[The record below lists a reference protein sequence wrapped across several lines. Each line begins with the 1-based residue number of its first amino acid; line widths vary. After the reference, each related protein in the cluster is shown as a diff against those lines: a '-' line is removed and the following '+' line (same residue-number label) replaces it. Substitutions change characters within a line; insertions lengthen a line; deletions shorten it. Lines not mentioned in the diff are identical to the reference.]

1 MLTLISLMLIVFSLL
16 RVKQGFAEDFSIIVL
31 PDTQY
36 YSESYPAIFETQT
49 QWIVNNKDALN
60 IVYVAHVGD
69 IVNKWD
75 QQYQWDNAESAMML
89 LEDQFT
95 TSLPFGIPY
104 GVLPGNHDQPTTLYN
119 QYFGINRFQG
129 RSYYGGHYPPG
140 SNDNNFALFNASGMD
155 FIIINLG
162 NYPNSDVLDW
172 ADAKLKEYSDRR
184 AIVISHYLLDL
195 NGTFGLPGQTTY
207 EALKDNPNLFLML
220 CGHRHGEARW
230 VDVYDGNIVHTLLAD
245 YQERVDGGDG
255 WLRILEFFPDM
266 DAISVTTYS
275 PNLGFFETDSDS
287 HFELSYEM
295 SSGNS
300 SSTTSN
306 NGDGGGGGFG

>member
-1 MLTLISLMLIVFSLL
+1 
-16 RVKQGFAEDFSIIVL
+16 
-31 PDTQY
+31 
-36 YSESYPAIFETQT
+36 
-49 QWIVNNKDALN
+49 
-60 IVYVAHVGD
+60 
-69 IVNKWD
+69 
-75 QQYQWDNAESAMML
+75 
-89 LEDQFT
+89 
-95 TSLPFGIPY
+95 
-104 GVLPGNHDQPTTLYN
+104 
-119 QYFGINRFQG
+119 
-129 RSYYGGHYPPG
+129 
-140 SNDNNFALFNASGMD
+140 
-155 FIIINLG
+155 
-162 NYPNSDVLDW
+162 
-172 ADAKLKEYSDRR
+172 
-184 AIVISHYLLDL
+184 
-195 NGTFGLPGQTTY
+195 
-207 EALKDNPNLFLML
+207 ML
-220 CGHRHGEARW
+220 CGHRHGEARR